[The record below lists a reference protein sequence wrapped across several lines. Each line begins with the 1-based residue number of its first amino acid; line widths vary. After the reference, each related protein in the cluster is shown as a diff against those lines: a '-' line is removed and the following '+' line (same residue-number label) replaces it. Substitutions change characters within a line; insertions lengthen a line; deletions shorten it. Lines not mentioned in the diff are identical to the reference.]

1 MKLSIITINYNDAA
15 GLKRTLSSVA
25 CQSNCEFEHVII
37 DGAST
42 DNSVEV
48 IKQYVSQ
55 LAPSN
60 SPKRG
65 ESDAPIS
72 VQWISEPDKGI
83 YNAMN
88 KGVRMAM
95 GDYLLFLNAGDTFA
109 SSDSVAELM
118 ALDLDAD
125 IIIGRV
131 NVVKGDT
138 ILSADH
144 TVKGDI
150 TLFNL
155 YMWGIPHQG
164 TLIKRELLL
173 QTPYDEHLRI
183 DADFKFFLQKIILDN
198 CSVQY
203 IPLTISNYDNS
214 GISSTNHELEQTERK
229 QIFAELIPERIRKD
243 YMPIFPHYYEVY
255 RVEWLLRHKFF
266 YRVYRAWTTLGR
278 KILKS

>member
-1 MKLSIITINYNDAA
+1 MKVSIITINRNNATE
-15 GLKRTLSSVA
+15 LKRTLFSVA
-25 CQSNCEFEHVII
+25 SQTYSEFEHII
-37 DGAST
+37 VDGGST
-42 DNSVEV
+42 DGSVDV
-48 IKQYVSQ
+48 IKDYEKKSC
-55 LAPSN
+55 
-60 SPKRG
+60 
-65 ESDAPIS
+65 PIREGNRKGLL
-72 VQWISEPDKGI
+72 WISEPDHGI

-278 KILKS
+278 LLTNKQKG